1 MLFFFH
7 TPLLRTMIL
16 GSMLL
21 FPLPHR
27 PLHTTSTITS
37 TTTSTTST
45 ITTSRRTI
53 IVAMDPRKSF
63 PHEFQ
68 QHQQQPDD
76 NNIFFNVANILS
88 EKEKKKLSLH
98 HVKIHEFPILMK
110 QSDELNVMIEKDQF
124 IRWTR
129 YISDFDSDLTFT
141 EFRYLEKDVA
151 HTMVELARTSIKKD
165 TFQTIFLPYSWL
177 SPALQSLSPPER
189 DTTLVLSP
197 VLEDRPPSIG
207 DIGYI
212 PDDDLQVGNL

>member
-1 MLFFFH
+1 
-7 TPLLRTMIL
+7 MIL

-27 PLHTTSTITS
+27 PLHTTST
-37 TTTSTTST
+37 TTNT

-68 QHQQQPDD
+68 QQHQQHQQHQHQQHDD

-98 HVKIHEFPILMK
+98 HVKIHEFPILME

-141 EFRYLEKDVA
+141 EFRHLEKDVA
-151 HTMVELARTSIKKD
+151 HTMIDLARKSIKDD

-177 SPALQSLSPPER
+177 SPALQSLSPQER

-197 VLEDRPPSIG
+197 ILEDRPPSIG

-212 PDDDLQVGNL
+212 PDEDLQVGNL